1 MQVNPTRPTQSSKP
15 GSHRAYNLDRVVA
28 AVRLNGSVTRADL
41 ERITELSRATVAAL
55 VTQLIDDGTLR
66 ELPTGEGARTGSGPG
81 RPPAQLAL
89 TESAGIVV
97 GLAFSHGDLRTAA
110 ATLSGDILA
119 ERSVQLAV
127 DNSASVA
134 LDTAA
139 AEFSEILSKTH
150 HGEHDVHSVV
160 VGLPAPLGR
169 HTGRVV
175 INNILPG
182 WVDLDPA
189 VELGARIRRPVTQE
203 NAVNLG
209 ALGEMTYGAGQGMR
223 DLVFVKVS
231 TGVGAGLIF
240 DGRLYRG
247 ASGYAGELGHIQFQP
262 NGLLCRCG
270 SRGCLETLVSIPHLI
285 AALQPMHADPLTI
298 ADVIRLVEAG
308 DSGAC
313 RVVGDAG
320 RTVGRPLAD
329 MCNVLNPEAV
339 IVGGELS
346 GAGNTLTDG
355 IREAIA
361 RYAQPSVAREVTVT
375 TGKLKSRAELL
386 GAVAL
391 AIQHSDRSRHPS

>member
-1 MQVNPTRPTQSSKP
+1 VNSARPTQSPKP
-15 GSHRAYNLDRVVA
+15 GSHRAYNLGRVVA
-28 AVRLNGSVTRADL
+28 AVRRRGSVTRADL
-41 ERITELSRATVAAL
+41 ERMTELSRATVAAL
-55 VTQLIDDGTLR
+55 VAQLIDDGTLR
-66 ELPTGEGARTGSGPG
+66 ELPADEGARTGTGPG
-81 RPPAQLAL
+81 RPPARLAL

-97 GLAFSHGDLRTAA
+97 GLAFSHDDLRTAA
-110 ATLSGDILA
+110 ATLSGDVLA
-119 ERSVQLAV
+119 EQSVQLAV
-127 DNSASVA
+127 DNSAGVA
-134 LDTAA
+134 LDAAA
-139 AEFSEILSKTH
+139 AEFNSILRKIS
-150 HGEHDVHSVV
+150 HGERDVHSVV
-160 VGLPAPLGR
+160 LGLPAPLDR

-189 VELGARIRRPVTQE
+189 AELEARIHRPVTQE

-209 ALGEMTYGAGQGMR
+209 ALGEMTYGGGTGMR

-247 ASGYAGELGHIQFQP
+247 ASGYAGELGHIQVQS

-270 SRGCLETLVSIPHLI
+270 SRGCLETLVSAPHLI
-285 AALQPMHADPLTI
+285 AALQPMHADLLTI

-308 DSGAC
+308 DSGAG
-313 RVVGDAG
+313 RVVSDAG
-320 RTVGRPLAD
+320 RTVGRSLAD

-346 GAGNTLTDG
+346 VASSALTDG

-361 RYAQPSVAREVTVT
+361 RYAQPSVARAVTVS
-375 TGKLKSRAELL
+375 TGKLESRAELL
-386 GAVAL
+386 GAIAL
-391 AIQHSDRSRHPS
+391 AIHSDRLRHPS